1 MEVIPHH
8 SSESAFCKVKISI
21 ITVVYNGAATVRD
34 AIESVLAQDYA
45 NVEYIII
52 DGNSRDATIEIS
64 KSYGGRI
71 SRFVSESDA
80 GIYDAMNKGIGL
92 ATGEVIGLLNADDM
106 YASGDVL
113 SEVMSKFEADSADAV
128 YGDLLYVD
136 GLDPKVVRRNWRA
149 GAYWAGR
156 FLSGWMPPHPTF
168 FIRRKWYERHGG
180 FRLDMGTAADYE
192 LMLRMAHKYEAK
204 LSYVQNVLV
213 HMRTGGASNQSFK
226 NRLLANMSD
235 RKAWKVNELRPY
247 LWTTAMK
254 PLRKI
259 MQFIK

>member
-1 MEVIPHH
+1 M
-8 SSESAFCKVKISI
+8 KISI

-34 AIESVLAQDYA
+34 TIESVLAQDYA

-52 DGNSRDATIEIS
+52 DGSSRDATVEIVM
-64 KSYGGRI
+64 SYGGRI
-71 SRFVSESDA
+71 SRFVSEPDA

-106 YASGDVL
+106 YASGSVL
-113 SEVMSKFEADSADAV
+113 SEVMSKFESDAADAV

-136 GLDPKVVRRNWRA
+136 ELDPKVVRRNWRA
-149 GAYWAGR
+149 GAYRAGH

-168 FIRRKWYERHGG
+168 FIRRKWYEKYGG

-213 HMRTGGASNQSFK
+213 HMRMGGASNQNLK
-226 NRLLANMSD
+226 NRLLANLSD
-235 RKAWKVNELRPY
+235 RKAWKVNELRPH
-247 LWTTAMK
+247 LWTTALK